1 MVQTDIFENYFRVRL
16 DVFEGPLDLLLY
28 LIRKNELD
36 IHEVSLADVTEE
48 YMEYVSVIKVLDLEI
63 AGEYLLIAATLLK
76 IKSSSLFPKKQLEPE
91 EEILREELI
100 QHLLKYR
107 KIKEMAELLRER
119 EEEQRKHYVRNVKM
133 DSELFRQGQQI
144 NLGDI
149 QMYDLLGALRDVLKN
164 VKEGSPVHSIELSR
178 YSVERRI
185 EEILAFF
192 KTKTRIR
199 FNTLISGKT
208 KAFVIVSFIAI
219 LELIRQ
225 GDVSCSQSRAF
236 GPIWITHKKKEE

>member
-48 YMEYVSVIKVLDLEI
+48 YMEYVSVIKVLDLEM

-100 QHLLKYR
+100 QHLLKYQ

-119 EEEQRKHYVRNVKM
+119 EEEQRKNYVRNVKL
-133 DSELFRQGQQI
+133 DSELFRQDPQI

-149 QMYDLLGALRDVLKN
+149 QMYDLLSALRDVLKN

-185 EEILAFF
+185 EEILAVF

-219 LELIRQ
+219 LELIRR
-225 GDVSCSQSRAF
+225 GDVSFSQSRAF